1 MNTDPSPAATSD
13 ATPQTGEA
21 VVAAYLAQELPK
33 ARQALK
39 RTRITGIILI
49 LFVGA
54 YMGVISTIMVNFFQ
68 PKAAAEVALGM
79 LTQHVETDGPVL
91 AAKIEWEIPHLIHEV
106 PDYLIAELPV
116 YRKEL
121 QQSLET
127 EYETYC
133 NSLNKDLGD
142 QLDKLIDEH
151 KAEIKSLLE
160 NASDRDTIRKTLPDF
175 DKVINE
181 ALKNNVEGQAL
192 KEHIDEVAAAL
203 NEVEKRM
210 DHLANGSNLTPEE
223 HKVRQ
228 ALALLSK
235 VIQDNAKMPEDVSA
249 PETKPETKPA
259 MKPAT
264 KPVSAPAT
272 KPKPLK

>member
-1 MNTDPSPAATSD
+1 MKTEPSPSATPD
-13 ATPQTGEA
+13 AKPQTGEA
-21 VVAAYLAQELPK
+21 VVVAYLAQELPK
-33 ARQALK
+33 ARQTLK
-39 RTRITGIILI
+39 RTRITGVGLI

-68 PKAAAEVALGM
+68 PKAAAEVATGM
-79 LTQHVETDGPVL
+79 LAQRVVTDGPVL
-91 AAKIEWEIPHLIHEV
+91 AAKVEWAIPHFIHEV
-106 PDYLIAELPV
+106 PDYLIGELPV
-116 YRKEL
+116 HRKEL

-142 QLDKLIDEH
+142 QFDRLIDEH
-151 KAEIKSLLE
+151 KAEIKTLLE

-192 KEHIDEVAAAL
+192 KEHIDEMAAAL
-203 NEVEKRM
+203 KEVEKRM
-210 DHLANGSNLTPEE
+210 DRLANGSNLTPEE
-223 HKVRQ
+223 QKARQ

-235 VIQDNAKMPEDVSA
+235 VIKDTAKMPEDISA
-249 PETKPETKPA
+249 
-259 MKPAT
+259 PAT

-272 KPKPLK
+272 KSKPLK